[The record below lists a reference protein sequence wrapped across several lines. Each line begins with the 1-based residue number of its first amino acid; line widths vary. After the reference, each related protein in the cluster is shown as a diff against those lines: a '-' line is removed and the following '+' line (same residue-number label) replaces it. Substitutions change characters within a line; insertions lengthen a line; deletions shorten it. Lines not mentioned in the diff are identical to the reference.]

1 MTIGQPLPP
10 LIPTPTTIAR
20 ATGEPFTL
28 DAATIIVLDTNA
40 SAATI
45 FAARGLA
52 LAIADATGLTPQ
64 LRKGAAG
71 LDARNLITLT
81 VIAGDGGA
89 EGPAG
94 TEGYTL
100 RSDAGRIAIVGGGEA
115 GLFYG
120 VQTLRQLLRTQ
131 GRRLPALA
139 ISDAP
144 ALPHRGLML
153 DVTRGKVPTLETLF
167 GLVDGLAAYKYNQ
180 LQLYIEH
187 TFRFP
192 SHPAIG
198 AGAGS
203 YTADDMLALDTYCRE
218 RHIAFVPN
226 LQSFGHQ
233 RATLGLPEYAHLDE
247 VGWQWTLTPAQEGTY
262 ALLADLYADFLPNF
276 ASEWFNVDCD
286 ETWDLGTGQ
295 SRALATAL
303 GQGRLYLSHILRL
316 RELAARHGRKIML
329 WADVINHYPDLLPE
343 VPKDMIL
350 LDWSYEAKDMYPT
363 VVPLGTSGRTFFVCP
378 GTSSWNTL
386 FPRID
391 NAIGNIRDYTIDGI
405 AHGATG
411 MLLTDWGDMGH
422 YQALSLSWYPYLFGA
437 AVAWSGGQAEP
448 EEFDDAFAPLF
459 LGVPAGS
466 PAIVALRRLGSA
478 VTGPTLALPN
488 RSNSAYALFDDPLK
502 GRLIDTVDP
511 AALTELRDA
520 ARAAAAAW
528 VTLPDP
534 ALRHDYC
541 FTARLID
548 FAATKTLRGQAT
560 RATLRA
566 LASEADRTVAL
577 AQLDAAID
585 ALAESSAEI
594 PALVAEFEAVWLR
607 HARRSEIGL
616 TLDRYTALAARCTLA
631 LGWLREQR
639 ERFAAGGAL
648 DHAADSY
655 DPGEYRV
662 LWDESRAGIQRLG
675 ELSGIDALPE
685 SLRQLLTNG
694 H

>member
-1 MTIGQPLPP
+1 MPIGQPLPP
-10 LIPTPTTIAR
+10 LIPTPVTIAR
-20 ATGEPFTL
+20 GTGEPFTL
-28 DAATIIVLDTNA
+28 DAATIIALDTQA
-40 SAATI
+40 SPATI

-52 LAIADATGLTPQ
+52 AAIAEVTGLTPQ
-64 LRKGAAG
+64 LRRGAFG
-71 LDARNLITLT
+71 PDERKLITLT
-81 VIAGDGGA
+81 VTEGEVGGA
-89 EGPAG
+89 GP
-94 TEGYTL
+94 EGYTL
-100 RSDAGRIAIVGGGEA
+100 WIDAGRIAIIGGGEA

-120 VQTLRQLLRTQ
+120 TQTLGQILRTQ
-131 GRRLPALA
+131 GRLLPALA
-139 ISDAP
+139 IDDAP

-153 DVTRGKVPTLETLF
+153 DVTRGKVPTLATLF
-167 GLVDGLAAYKYNQ
+167 TLIDGLAAYKYNQ

-192 SHPAIG
+192 SHPQIG

-203 YTADDMLALDTYCRE
+203 YTADDMLALDAYCRD
-218 RHIAFVPN
+218 RHVAFVPN

-233 RATLGLPEYAHLDE
+233 RATLSLPEYAHLDE
-247 VGWQWTLTPAQEGTY
+247 VGWKWTLTPAQEGTY
-262 ALLADLYADFLPNF
+262 TLLDDLYGDFLPNF
-276 ASEWFNVDCD
+276 DSAWFNVDCD

-295 SRALATAL
+295 SRALATEL
-303 GQGRLYLSHILRL
+303 GQGRLYLNHILRL
-316 RELAARHGRKIML
+316 RELAAKHGRTIML

-437 AVAWSGGQAEP
+437 AVAWSGGQTEP

-520 ARAAAAAW
+520 ARTAAAAW
-528 VTLPDP
+528 VALPDP

-548 FAATKTLRGQAT
+548 FAATKTLRGQEI

-566 LASEADRTVAL
+566 LADEADRDIAL
-577 AQLDAAID
+577 TKLGTAID
-585 ALAESSAEI
+585 ALAESAAEI

-607 HARRSEIGL
+607 HARRSEIGQ
-616 TLDRYTALAARCTLA
+616 TLDRYTALAARCELA
-631 LGWLREQR
+631 LGWLREQQ
-639 ERFAAGGAL
+639 EGFAAGGTL
-648 DHAADSY
+648 DYEAESY

-662 LWDESRAGIQRLG
+662 LWDDSRAGIQELG
-675 ELSGIDALPE
+675 ELAGIDALPE
-685 SLRQLLTNG
+685 ELRRWIAVG
-694 H
+694 

>member
-1 MTIGQPLPP
+1 MPTGQPLPP

-20 ATGEPFTL
+20 VTGEPFTL
-28 DAATIIVLDTNA
+28 DAATIIALDTAA
-40 SAATI
+40 SPATI

-52 LAIADATGLTPQ
+52 RAIAEATGLTPQ
-64 LRKGAAG
+64 LRKGTFG
-71 LDARNLITLT
+71 PEERQLLTLAM
-81 VIAGDGGA
+81 VEGNGGKEGS
-89 EGPAG
+89 EGP
-94 TEGYTL
+94 EGYTL
-100 RSDAGRIAIVGGGEA
+100 RIDAGRIAIVGGGEA

-120 VQTLRQLLRTQ
+120 VQTLCQLLRTQ
-131 GRRLPALA
+131 GRHLPALA
-139 ISDAP
+139 IDDAP

-153 DVTRGKVPTLETLF
+153 DVTRGKVPTLEALF
-167 GLVDGLAAYKYNQ
+167 ALIDGLAAYKYNQ

-187 TFRFP
+187 TFRLP

-203 YTADDMLALDTYCRE
+203 YTADDMLALDARCRE

-233 RATLGLPEYAHLDE
+233 RAVLSLPEYAHLDE
-247 VGWQWTLTPAQEGTY
+247 VGWKWTLTPAQEGTY
-262 ALLADLYADFLPNF
+262 TLLADLYGDFLPNF

-295 SRALATAL
+295 SRAMATDL
-303 GQGRLYLSHILRL
+303 GQGRLYLKHILRL
-316 RELAARHGRKIML
+316 RELAAKQGRKIML

-350 LDWSYEAKDMYPT
+350 LDWAYEAKDMYPT

-502 GRLIDTVDP
+502 GCLIDTVDT

-520 ARAAAAAW
+520 ARAAAVAW
-528 VTLPDP
+528 ATLPDP

-560 RATLRA
+560 RATLRD
-566 LASEADRTVAL
+566 LASEADRTIAL
-577 AQLDAAID
+577 ARLDAAID
-585 ALAESSAEI
+585 TLAGSAAEI

-616 TLDRYTALAARCTLA
+616 TLDRYTALAARCELA
-631 LGWLREQR
+631 LDWLREQR
-639 ERFAAGGAL
+639 ERFAVGDTL
-648 DHAADSY
+648 DHEATSY
-655 DPGEYRV
+655 EPGDYRV
-662 LWDESRAGIQRLG
+662 LWDESRAGIRRLG
-675 ELSGIDALPE
+675 ELAGIDALPE
-685 SLRQLLTNG
+685 ELRRWIAND
-694 H
+694 